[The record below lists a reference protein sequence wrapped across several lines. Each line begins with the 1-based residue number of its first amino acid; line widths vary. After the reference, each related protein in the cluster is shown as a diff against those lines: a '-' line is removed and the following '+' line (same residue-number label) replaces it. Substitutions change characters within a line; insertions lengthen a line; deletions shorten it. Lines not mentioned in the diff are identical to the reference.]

1 MNLKSL
7 FFKQTLIIRST
18 KELYIPVNVK
28 LYEPPSRAGGLPI
41 IIIITLL
48 AFTVSAHAV
57 PVMTNKA
64 VIEGTVSGYCLE
76 SSAIEGIRPEQ
87 VLYKIVISVEEV
99 MDVEDYPNFLR
110 DKKGESVIFY
120 SKFKQPPEIFGKRI
134 KAVVEYKGDERGGL
148 FWIKAL
154 EVIK

>member
-1 MNLKSL
+1 MINCK
-7 FFKQTLIIRST
+7 F
-18 KELYIPVNVK
+18 V
-28 LYEPPSRAGGLPI
+28 I
-41 IIIITLL
+41 IIILL
-48 AFTVSAHAV
+48 GFSVSAHAV

-64 VIEGTVSGYCLE
+64 MIEGTVSGYCLE
-76 SSAIEGIRPEQ
+76 SSATEGIKPEQ
-87 VLYKIVISVEEV
+87 VLYKLIISVEDV

-110 DKKGESVIFY
+110 GKKGESVIFY